1 MYSSKMSFE
10 LGFPQQQEDNMS
22 CGSTLAVAACAVSLV
37 VASVLS
43 GMKTGTTHQD
53 DIKVS
58 DDTTVSSNTKLTDP
72 ILAILSESGNMSAKD
87 ILKKLKSEYP
97 EITKKDVNS
106 NLYKMLGK
114 KLVSKDAS
122 TCPMWRS
129 A

>member
-1 MYSSKMSFE
+1 
-10 LGFPQQQEDNMS
+10 MS

-43 GMKTGTTHQD
+43 GMKTRTAHEHDT
-53 DIKVS
+53 KVS
-58 DDTTVSSNTKLTDP
+58 DDTTVSSNTKITPSITPSITDP
-72 ILAILSESGNMSAKD
+72 ILAILSESGSMSAKD
-87 ILKKLKSEYP
+87 ILKKLKIEYP
-97 EITKKDVNS
+97 DITKKDVNS

-122 TCPMWRS
+122 ACPMWTS

>member
-1 MYSSKMSFE
+1 
-10 LGFPQQQEDNMS
+10 MS

-43 GMKTGTTHQD
+43 GMKTGTAHEHDT
-53 DIKVS
+53 KVS
-58 DDTTVSSNTKLTDP
+58 DDTTVSSNTKITPSITDP
-72 ILAILSESGNMSAKD
+72 ILAILSESGSMSAKD
-87 ILKKLKSEYP
+87 ILKKLKIEYP
-97 EITKKDVNS
+97 DITKKDVNS

-122 TCPMWRS
+122 ACPMWTS